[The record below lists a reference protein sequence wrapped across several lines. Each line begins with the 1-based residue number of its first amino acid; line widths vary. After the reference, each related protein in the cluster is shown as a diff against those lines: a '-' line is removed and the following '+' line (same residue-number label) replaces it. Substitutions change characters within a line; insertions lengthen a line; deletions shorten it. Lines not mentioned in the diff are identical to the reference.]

1 MSKQNVFSISMSRL
15 CILNMIS
22 CSVWNGIDRR
32 SFFEDAILLSDQ
44 RYRSQGHPL
53 KMRNGKPYASSNPTD
68 QADQLLRMT
77 PDFLN
82 DFALVAS
89 GPGGPDNVTATCLE
103 LSDDGQTHM
112 LRVARNSGG
121 HNDVLVG
128 MKDIITT
135 VGEGSSTDSTIFRSG
150 NLE

>member
-1 MSKQNVFSISMSRL
+1 
-15 CILNMIS
+15 
-22 CSVWNGIDRR
+22 
-32 SFFEDAILLSDQ
+32 
-44 RYRSQGHPL
+44 
-53 KMRNGKPYASSNPTD
+53 MRNGKPYASSNPTD

-89 GPGGPDNVTATCLE
+89 GPGGPDYVTATCLE